1 MGDGSSFGDL
11 HRLSELIVTEIPT
24 SRMRK
29 LGYAVDKLVRRLGPI
44 CVPLLG
50 RHLAGEH
57 AARRDVARA
66 AFELLASTDTRARVI
81 AELNDIADGDACDD
95 GKLAAAG
102 LLGELGERA
111 AASFSDPSAIQ
122 RRSAHALVAQLT
134 GPAEIAAAV
143 ELMLGELGEDEL
155 IQLVTAIAEASASAA
170 ASIAREI
177 AARLDV
183 ELDVRVRIAE
193 LVPAG
198 AQPALAR
205 RPRAATVTVLADGG
219 ARLVVLAT
227 QRVIGTRYWRR
238 WAVAIAPHGH
248 VEDAVYDA
256 DADDSAIGL
265 EPLLDA
271 GFRVASDDR
280 EHARALVAAAA
291 RRAAEAPRGLPAAY
305 YLGRDLLELGDIHLG
320 DRPRLGASPPLA
332 RALELLAFGDH
343 RRASELLAACDA
355 NDADVAA
362 ALGACALADGQPA
375 AALAPLANAAEAEPE
390 WPLHH
395 WNLAVA
401 HHQLG
406 DARACCRALRR
417 FLTTS
422 ARPTGLYAD
431 VDQPS
436 RVAYAHHLL
445 AAHDRQ
451 ARLATAP
458 RARRRKRRKVIVE
471 PARS

>member
-1 MGDGSSFGDL
+1 MLGDL
-11 HRLSELIVTEIPT
+11 PEDDLVQLI
-24 SRMRK
+24 
-29 LGYAVDKLVRRLGPI
+29 
-44 CVPLLG
+44 
-50 RHLAGEH
+50 
-57 AARRDVARA
+57 
-66 AFELLASTDTRARVI
+66 
-81 AELNDIADGDACDD
+81 
-95 GKLAAAG
+95 
-102 LLGELGERA
+102 
-111 AASFSDPSAIQ
+111 
-122 RRSAHALVAQLT
+122 
-134 GPAEIAAAV
+134 
-143 ELMLGELGEDEL
+143 
-155 IQLVTAIAEASASAA
+155 TAIAEASPDAA
-170 ASIAREI
+170 AAIAREL

-183 ELDVRVRIAE
+183 DLDLRVRIAE

-198 AQPALAR
+198 AQPAVVR
-205 RPRAATVTVLADGG
+205 RPRATSVIVLADGG

-227 QRVIGTRYWRR
+227 QRVIGTRHWRR
-238 WAVAIAPHGH
+238 WAIAIAPHGH
-248 VEDAVYDA
+248 IDDAVYDD
-256 DADDSAIGL
+256 DADDHAISI

-280 EHARALVAAAA
+280 DHARTLVAAAA
-291 RRAAEAPRGLPAAY
+291 RRAAETPRGLPAAY
-305 YLGRDLLELGDIHLG
+305 YLGRDLLELGDVHLG
-320 DRPRLGASPPLA
+320 DRPRLGAAPPLA

-343 RRASELLAACDA
+343 ERARDLLARCDA

-362 ALGACALADGQPA
+362 ALGACALAEGRPA
-375 AALAPLANAAEAEPE
+375 AALAPLGHATDVEPE

-436 RVAYAHHLL
+436 RVACAHHLL
-445 AAHDRQ
+445 AQHDRQ
-451 ARLATAP
+451 ARLTGPATP
-458 RARRRKRRKVIVE
+458 RARRRRKRGVTAPSSE